1 LARGEALQA
10 AAVNK
15 QGQTA
20 LQALQRSSSQ
30 EEGER
35 AARAHTATA
44 WLVAHGCPPLEQ
56 SPKAIVAPPTFF
68 SGYTYVHLAFLAQRF
83 SSGSG
88 SGTAAA
94 AALAAPGAASLLIE
108 VEAEKL
114 QLEPAQR
121 VAAPLRTLPS
131 SHGLFWGAEWHLQN
145 PLENVDDAAAVVIKL
160 QGSSARLSLSKKTID
175 SGLVTL
181 VFSATPTPG
190 LGELEVLVSLRRL

>member
-1 LARGEALQA
+1 MTRGESLQA
-10 AAVNK
+10 TAVNK

-20 LQALQRSSSQ
+20 LQALQRSSFQ

-56 SPKAIVAPPTFF
+56 PPKAVVNPPTFF
-68 SGYTYVHLAFLAQRF
+68 KGYTYVHLTFLAQRF
-83 SSGSG
+83 S

-181 VFSATPTPG
+181 VFSATPTSG
-190 LGELEVLVSLRRL
+190 LGELEALVSLRRL